1 MKTKNPAKRILK
13 TAVIQMQS
21 KPYALNEN
29 LQLAL
34 NLAKEAHDKG
44 ANLIVLPEL
53 FDSGYCVN
61 ENARERKRARLKRV
75 GLLNQIL
82 AFYGLKIND
91 WQGAKFVLCDK
102 KGQSVIVNDL
112 GDLWGKAQKLAKK
125 EMDVLDSNLL
135 AFLNQQTHATH

>member
-1 MKTKNPAKRILK
+1 MCVLCGELISSFHWSDENYGSDSYEID
-13 TAVIQMQS
+13 
-21 KPYALNEN
+21 EN
-29 LQLAL
+29 LKEPNAL
-34 NLAKEAHDKG
+34 ISA
-44 ANLIVLPEL
+44 
-53 FDSGYCVN
+53 N

-102 KGQSVIVNDL
+102 KGQSVIVNGL

-125 EMDVLDSNLL
+125 EMDALDSNLL
-135 AFLNQQTHATH
+135 VFLNQQTHATH

>member
-1 MKTKNPAKRILK
+1 MCVLCGELISSFHWSDENYGSDSYEID
-13 TAVIQMQS
+13 
-21 KPYALNEN
+21 EN
-29 LQLAL
+29 LREP
-34 NLAKEAHDKG
+34 NV
-44 ANLIVLPEL
+44 LI
-53 FDSGYCVN
+53 SAN

-112 GDLWGKAQKLAKK
+112 GDLWDKAQNLAKK
-125 EMDVLDSNLL
+125 KMDALDSNLL
-135 AFLNQQTHATH
+135 AFLNQHTQATH

>member
-1 MKTKNPAKRILK
+1 MCVLCGELISSFHWSDENYGTNG
-13 TAVIQMQS
+13 S
-21 KPYALNEN
+21 DEN
-29 LQLAL
+29 LKEPNAL
-34 NLAKEAHDKG
+34 
-44 ANLIVLPEL
+44 I
-53 FDSGYCVN
+53 STN

-125 EMDVLDSNLL
+125 EMDALDSNLL
-135 AFLNQQTHATH
+135 AFLNQNTNTTH

>member
-1 MKTKNPAKRILK
+1 MCVLCGELISSFHWSDENYGSDSYEID
-13 TAVIQMQS
+13 
-21 KPYALNEN
+21 EN
-29 LQLAL
+29 LREPNAL
-34 NLAKEAHDKG
+34 
-44 ANLIVLPEL
+44 I
-53 FDSGYCVN
+53 STN

-112 GDLWGKAQKLAKK
+112 GDLWDKAQNLAKK
-125 EMDVLDSNLL
+125 KMDALDSNLL
-135 AFLNQQTHATH
+135 AFLNQNPQATH

>member
-1 MKTKNPAKRILK
+1 MCVLCGELIRSFHWTDGIDGSDSYE
-13 TAVIQMQS
+13 ID
-21 KPYALNEN
+21 EN
-29 LQLAL
+29 LREP
-34 NLAKEAHDKG
+34 NV
-44 ANLIVLPEL
+44 LI
-53 FDSGYCVN
+53 SAN

-112 GDLWGKAQKLAKK
+112 GDLWNKAQKLAKK
-125 EMDVLDSNLL
+125 EMDALDSHLL
-135 AFLNQQTHATH
+135 AFLNQNTNAIH

>member
-1 MKTKNPAKRILK
+1 MCVLCGELISSFHWTDRSDSYEIDEGLREPN
-13 TAVIQMQS
+13 
-21 KPYALNEN
+21 ALIS
-29 LQLAL
+29 A
-34 NLAKEAHDKG
+34 
-44 ANLIVLPEL
+44 
-53 FDSGYCVN
+53 N

-112 GDLWGKAQKLAKK
+112 GDLWDKAQKLAKK
-125 EMDVLDSNLL
+125 EMDALDSNLL

>member
-1 MKTKNPAKRILK
+1 MCVLCGELISSFHWTDGTYGSDSCEID
-13 TAVIQMQS
+13 
-21 KPYALNEN
+21 EN
-29 LQLAL
+29 LREPNAL
-34 NLAKEAHDKG
+34 
-44 ANLIVLPEL
+44 I
-53 FDSGYCVN
+53 STN

-125 EMDVLDSNLL
+125 EMDALDSNLL

>member
-1 MKTKNPAKRILK
+1 MCVLCGELISSFHWSDENYGSDSYEIGEGLK
-13 TAVIQMQS
+13 ESNV
-21 KPYALNEN
+21 
-29 LQLAL
+29 
-34 NLAKEAHDKG
+34 
-44 ANLIVLPEL
+44 LI
-53 FDSGYCVN
+53 SAN

-125 EMDVLDSNLL
+125 EMDALDSHLL
-135 AFLNQQTHATH
+135 AFLNTNTTH

>member
-1 MKTKNPAKRILK
+1 MCVLCGELISSFHWSDENYGSDSYEID
-13 TAVIQMQS
+13 
-21 KPYALNEN
+21 EN
-29 LQLAL
+29 LKEQNAL
-34 NLAKEAHDKG
+34 ISA
-44 ANLIVLPEL
+44 
-53 FDSGYCVN
+53 N

-82 AFYGLKIND
+82 AFYGLKIDD

-112 GDLWGKAQKLAKK
+112 GDLWDKAQNLAKK
-125 EMDVLDSNLL
+125 KMDALDSNLL

>member
-1 MKTKNPAKRILK
+1 MCVLCGELISSFHWSDENYGSDSYEID
-13 TAVIQMQS
+13 
-21 KPYALNEN
+21 EN
-29 LQLAL
+29 LKGQNAL
-34 NLAKEAHDKG
+34 IS
-44 ANLIVLPEL
+44 ANE
-53 FDSGYCVN
+53 S
-61 ENARERKRARLKRV
+61 ARERKRARLKRV

-112 GDLWGKAQKLAKK
+112 GDLWDKAQKLAKK
-125 EMDVLDSNLL
+125 KMDALDSNLL

>member
-1 MKTKNPAKRILK
+1 MCVLCGELISSFHWSDENYGSDSYEID
-13 TAVIQMQS
+13 
-21 KPYALNEN
+21 EN
-29 LQLAL
+29 LRKPNAL
-34 NLAKEAHDKG
+34 
-44 ANLIVLPEL
+44 I
-53 FDSGYCVN
+53 STN

-75 GLLNQIL
+75 RLLNQIL

-112 GDLWGKAQKLAKK
+112 GDLWDKAQKLAKK
-125 EMDVLDSNLL
+125 EMDALDSNLL